1 MTSTST
7 LSTSQP
13 RRPKRL
19 VLGIVANLAS
29 TADVVDATT
38 ADFRMLRVHANVF
51 TAVPAT
57 GALREG
63 RLDHF
68 KLEARYFGGHS
79 VCRCLSK
86 RCQAGSRG
94 DQHKA
99 QFVAQLGQV
108 GAQAF
113 LGKQGDFG
121 LQVATDGL
129 GRTLNFQLLVHRH
142 FDGHHAF
149 PVLAAQFEVGRQF
162 GQAFV
167 PGIEHHRF
175 VTLARQVFP
184 QFVGGEGQDRCD
196 PAHQRFRDVI
206 QRGLRRTACLAVG
219 AGGVLAVL
227 DDIEVETTQLL
238 HAEVVDI
245 RVHVPETVFAV
256 AFLQLTLQQQST
268 VHSPA
273 VQGEHV
279 LVRQDVGGRV
289 ETGQV
294 RQQEACGITDTAVGI
309 GATGQDLVRHG
320 DFARVIS
327 RRYPQTH
334 DVGAQGV
341 VDLFRL
347 DHVLQRLGHLAA
359 RLVDGEAVGQ
369 QLAVRRVVVDGAA
382 GQQGGVEPAT
392 VLVRTF
398 QIQVGTRA
406 GFVAH
411 RVRTAQHVPVGGA
424 GVEPHVDGVADLVVQ
439 RRFVAQQLGGVQL
452 EPGFDAFLLNTLS
465 HDFHQFDGAWMQ
477 LAAFLVQEERDRHA
491 PVTLAGDAPVRTVGD
506 HRVQARLAPGRNKL
520 GVLDSLDRT
529 IAQGIAAGRLF
540 IHADEPLRGG
550 AVDQRRLVAP
560 AVHVAVLDGI
570 GLHQRANFT
579 QLVDDHLVGFEDE
592 LAAKELQRWHVNAI
606 ALHWVDDVI
615 VDHAVFFAD
624 HEVVDA
630 IGRRAVNHTGTR
642 TQFNVVSQVHR
653 RQAVVER
660 VTEIDQFQRGAG
672 GGGDHRTLQFVA
684 SQTGLDHLFGQH
696 QQAITDIHQGVGE
709 FRVYVQR
716 LVGGD
721 GPRGGG
727 PDHDGGRLGQAC
739 QAKGLG
745 QLGVV
750 GDREG
755 HVDGRGLLV
764 FVLDFRLSQG
774 RTAVEA
780 PVHGLEALEHETA
793 LDDFG
798 QGTDFPGLVLE
809 VHGLVRVVPLAQHAQ
824 ADEFGLLPFDL
835 LGGVGTAQFTGFIR
849 VQVFAVGHFDFVF
862 DRQAVAVPTRN
873 IRRVETRQGFRAQD
887 HVLENFVQ
895 RMTDVNRAVG
905 IRRAVVQDEF
915 RTILANFAQL
925 SVQANTVPALQDLRF
940 ALWQAGLHWEG
951 GVRKV

>member
-19 VLGIVANLAS
+19 VLGIVANLAG
-29 TADVVDATT
+29 TADVVHATT
-38 ADFRMLRVHANVF
+38 ADFRMLRVHAYVF

-63 RLDHF
+63 RLDHLQ
-68 KLEARYFGGHS
+68 LEARYFGGHG
-79 VCRCLSK
+79 VRWRLGK
-86 RCQAGSRG
+86 RCQAGGRG
-94 DQHKA
+94 DQHEA

-113 LGKQGDFG
+113 FGKQGDFG

-129 GRTLNFQLLVHRH
+129 GRTLNFQLLVHRN

-149 PVLAAQFEVGRQF
+149 PILAAQFEVSRQF

-175 VTLARQVFP
+175 VTLTRQVFP

-238 HAEVVDI
+238 HAEVVDL

-279 LVRQDVGGRV
+279 LGRQDVGGRV

-406 GFVAH
+406 SLVAH
-411 RVRTAQHVPVGGA
+411 RVRTAQHVPVRGA
-424 GVEPHVDGVADLVVQ
+424 GVKPHVEGVADLVVQ

-452 EPGFDAFLLNTLS
+452 EPGFDALLFNALGN
-465 HDFHQFDGAWMQ
+465 HFHQFDGTWVQ

-491 PVTLAGDAPVRTVGD
+491 PVALAGDAPVRAVGN
-506 HRVQARLAPGRNKL
+506 HRVQARLAPGRDEL
-520 GVLDSLDRT
+520 GVFDRFDRAL
-529 IAQGIAAGRLF
+529 AQGFAAGRLF
-540 IHADEPLRGG
+540 VHADKPLRGG
-550 AVDQRRLVAP
+550 AVDQRGLVAP
-560 AVHVAVLDGI
+560 AVHVAVGDGF
-570 GLHQRANFT
+570 GVQQRTDFS
-579 QLVDDHLVGFEDE
+579 QLVDDRRVGLEDE
-592 LAAKELQRWHVNAI
+592 LATEELQGRRVHAV
-606 ALHWVDDVI
+606 ALHWVDDVV
-615 VDHAVFFAD
+615 VDQAVLLAD
-624 HEVVDA
+624 HEVVYA
-630 IGRRAVNHTGTR
+630 IGRRAVNHTGAGA
-642 TQFNVVSQVHR
+642 QFNV
-653 RQAVVER
+653 
-660 VTEIDQFQRGAG
+660 
-672 GGGDHRTLQFVA
+672 
-684 SQTGLDHLFGQH
+684 
-696 QQAITDIHQGVGE
+696 
-709 FRVYVQR
+709 
-716 LVGGD
+716 
-721 GPRGGG
+721 
-727 PDHDGGRLGQAC
+727 LG
-739 QAKGLG
+739 
-745 QLGVV
+745 
-750 GDREG
+750 
-755 HVDGRGLLV
+755 
-764 FVLDFRLSQG
+764 
-774 RTAVEA
+774 
-780 PVHGLEALEHETA
+780 
-793 LDDFG
+793 
-798 QGTDFPGLVLE
+798 
-809 VHGLVRVVPLAQHAQ
+809 
-824 ADEFGLLPFDL
+824 
-835 LGGVGTAQFTGFIR
+835 
-849 VQVFAVGHFDFVF
+849 
-862 DRQAVAVPTRN
+862 
-873 IRRVETRQGFRAQD
+873 
-887 HVLENFVQ
+887 
-895 RMTDVNRAVG
+895 
-905 IRRAVVQDEF
+905 
-915 RTILANFAQL
+915 
-925 SVQANTVPALQDLRF
+925 
-940 ALWQAGLHWEG
+940 
-951 GVRKV
+951 

>member
-1 MTSTST
+1 MTRTST
-7 LSTSQP
+7 LNTSQP

-19 VLGIVANLAS
+19 ALGIVTNLTG

-38 ADFRMLRVHANVF
+38 ADFRMLRVHADIF

-57 GALREG
+57 GALGEG
-63 RLDHF
+63 RLDDF
-68 KLEARYFGGHS
+68 ELETRHFGGHG
-79 VCRCLSK
+79 VGRGLDEW
-86 RCQAGSRG
+86 RQARGGG
-94 DQHKA
+94 DQHEA

-129 GRTLNFQLLVHRH
+129 GRTLDFQLLVHGHFHRH
-142 FDGHHAF
+142 PAF
-149 PVLAAQFEVGRQF
+149 PVCAAQFEVGRQF

-167 PGIEHHRF
+167 PGVEHHGL

-184 QFVGGEGQDRCD
+184 QFVGGEGQDRRD
-196 PAHQRFRDVI
+196 PAHQRFGDVI
-206 QRGLRRTACLAVG
+206 QRGLRRAARLAVG

-227 DDIEVETTQLL
+227 DDVEVETAQLL
-238 HAEVVDI
+238 HAEVVNLRIDI
-245 RVHVPETVFAV
+245 PEAVFTVV
-256 AFLQLTLQQQST
+256 LLQLALQQQST
-268 VHSPA
+268 VHGPT
-273 VQGEHV
+273 VQGEHF
-279 LVRQDVGGRV
+279 LGRQDVGGRV

-294 RQQEACGITDTAVGI
+294 RQHEACGITDTTVGI
-309 GATGQDLVRHG
+309 GAALQDLLRHG
-320 DFARVIS
+320 HLARIIG
-327 RRYPQTH
+327 RGDPQAH

-341 VDLFRL
+341 IDLLRR
-347 DHVLQRLGHLAA
+347 DHIAQGLGHLAA
-359 RLVDGEAVGQ
+359 VFVDGETVGQ
-369 QLAVRRVVVDGAA
+369 QFAVRCVVVDGTT
-382 GQQGGVEPAT
+382 GQQRRVEPAT

-398 QIQVGTRA
+398 QVQVGARA
-406 GFVAH
+406 GFVTH
-411 RVRTAQHVPVGGA
+411 RVRTAQHVPMGGA
-424 GVEPHVDGVADLVVQ
+424 GVEPHIEGVADLVVQ
-439 RRFVAQQLGGVQL
+439 RRFVAQQL
-452 EPGFDAFLLNTLS
+452 
-465 HDFHQFDGAWMQ
+465 
-477 LAAFLVQEERDRHA
+477 AAFLVEEERDRHA
-491 PVTLAGDAPVRTVGD
+491 PVALAGDAPVRTVGD
-506 HRVQARLAPGRNKL
+506 HRVQARLAPGRDEL
-520 GVLDSLDRT
+520 GAFDGFDRAV
-529 IAQGIAAGRLF
+529 AQGVAAGRFF

-550 AVDQRRLVAP
+550 AVDQRGLVAP

-642 TQFNVVSQVHR
+642 TQFNIVSQVHR

-672 GGGDHRTLQFVA
+672 GGRDHRTLQFVA
-684 SQTGLDHLFGQH
+684 SQTVLDHLFGQH
-696 QQAITDIHQGVGE
+696 QQAITDIHQGVRE

-798 QGTDFPGLVLE
+798 QRADFTGFVLE
-809 VHGLVRVVPLAQHAQ
+809 VHGFVRVGPVTQDTQ
-824 ADEFGLLPFDL
+824 ADELGLLPFDL
-835 LGGVGTAQFTGFIR
+835 LGGIGTAQLAGFIGA
-849 VQVFAVGHFDFVF
+849 QVLAVGHFDFVF
-862 DRQAVAVPTRN
+862 DRQAVAVPARD
-873 IRRVETRQGFRAQD
+873 IRRVETRKGLRADD
-887 HVLENFVQ
+887 HVLENLVQ

-905 IRRAVVQDEF
+905 VRRAVVQDEF
-915 RTILANFAQL
+915 RTILANLAQL